1 MTIQI
6 NIDNSVEIYFNQ
18 TKQEFEFDFRYK
30 GTTERLI
37 RIPYRFISNFEKL
50 AFKHLDELIK

>member
-6 NIDNSVEIYFNQ
+6 NNENSVEIYFNQ
-18 TKQEFEFDFRYK
+18 TKQEFEFDFKYQ
-30 GTTERLI
+30 GTTERLV
-37 RIPYRFISNFEKL
+37 RIPYRFINNWEKI